1 VKLLISGDESKIV
14 SPLSQHNGYSE
25 SEDPQIIEEELEGY
39 EYNADVIAW
48 ETFRN
53 IVRGYGVALHEGGGR
68 RVTFSSKIRL
78 DLKGMK
84 EKGVLRSYAVAKV
97 KRVKELLEVA

>member
-1 VKLLISGDESKIV
+1 V
-14 SPLSQHNGYSE
+14 SPLSQDNGYSGR
-25 SEDPQIIEEELEGY
+25 EDAQVIEEEVEGY

-48 ETFRN
+48 ETFGN

-68 RVTFSSKIRL
+68 KVTFSSKTRL

-84 EKGVLRSYAVAKV
+84 ENGVLRSYAVAKV
-97 KRVKELLEVA
+97 KRVKELLEVG